1 MRIPIG
7 VVVERHRAQSP
18 WLDAV
23 YRPVS
28 ALPGVPATASW
39 TIIDEKAD
47 VTTFYAGAT
56 VVELFR
62 TETALYQQN
71 LASGRPSLWVVLRPV
86 PRDPPFALL
95 LATADPSEGE
105 ALTGAGDDLV
115 EPVAMPPS
123 IIETVAD
130 FIARHPPEASFHKRE
145 RDRSVPHVREP
156 GSASLKDRG
165 RRT

>member
-1 MRIPIG
+1 MNEPATVRIPIG
-7 VVVERHRAQSP
+7 VIVERYRAKSP

-28 ALPGVPATASW
+28 ALSGVPATAPW
-39 TIIDEKAD
+39 TIIDAKAD
-47 VTTFYAGAT
+47 VTTFYAGEA
-56 VVELFR
+56 VVELHR
-62 TETALYQQN
+62 TETAQYRQN
-71 LASGRPSLWVVLRPV
+71 LASGAPSLWVVLRPM
-86 PRDPPFALL
+86 PRDIPFTLL

-130 FIARHPPEASFHKRE
+130 FIARHPQDAPFQKRE
-145 RDRSVPHVREP
+145 RDRSVP
-156 GSASLKDRG
+156 LKDRG
-165 RRT
+165 RRS